1 MAISSPHVDQD
12 LIKYD
17 LNILSTHPP
26 PCYALLRYDLLPP
39 AHQFS
44 FPVINFSFHL
54 CCTGIVVHWTTAAG
68 LELNPT
74 MKGKATLSLWKGSS
88 LPLQKLT
95 LHGTRWTPAWA
106 SHTKQCHLEHPG
118 GKPQVCSLTWDQN
131 LCLLINKLFC
141 WSMGAVS
148 N

>member
-17 LNILSTHPP
+17 LNVLSTHPP
-26 PCYALLRYDLLPP
+26 PCYDLLPP

-54 CCTGIVVHWTTAAG
+54 CCTSIVAHWTTAAD
-68 LELNPT
+68 LELNLT
-74 MKGKATLSLWKGSS
+74 MKGKAALSLWKGSS
-88 LPLQKLT
+88 PPSKNSHCMAPDGPQPEHHAPNNATRNILGANQRSAA
-95 LHGTRWTPAWA
+95 LHEVSTI
-106 SHTKQCHLEHPG
+106 
-118 GKPQVCSLTWDQN
+118 QN
-131 LCLLINKLFC
+131 LCVLINELFC
-141 WSMGAVS
+141 WSMGAVL

>member
-44 FPVINFSFHL
+44 FSVINFSFHL
-54 CCTGIVVHWTTAAG
+54 CCTGIVHWTTAAD
-68 LELNPT
+68 LELNLT
-74 MKGKATLSLWKGSS
+74 MKGKATLSLWRAL
-88 LPLQKLT
+88 LPPSKNCHCMTHDEPPPEHHTPNNATWNILGANHRSAALHEIKTFVSWLT
-95 LHGTRWTPAWA
+95 NCFAGAW
-106 SHTKQCHLEHPG
+106 
-118 GKPQVCSLTWDQN
+118 V
-131 LCLLINKLFC
+131 LF
-141 WSMGAVS
+141 
-148 N
+148 